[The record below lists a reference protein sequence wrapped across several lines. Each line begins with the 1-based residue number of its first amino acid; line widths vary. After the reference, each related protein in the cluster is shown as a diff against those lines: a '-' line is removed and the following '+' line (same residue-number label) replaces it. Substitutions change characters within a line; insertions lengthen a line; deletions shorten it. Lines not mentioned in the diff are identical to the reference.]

1 MPSANTNNHRRS
13 TSRGN
18 PPLPPPPLTA
28 ASSVYSQQSNAASVP
43 VSRPRP
49 TSSAFFHPTA
59 TSNPSLNRL
68 TARQSGVGIDQNR
81 EDGAAYAHA
90 PGSST
95 PGKSG
100 NKPSSPRSSSSSS
113 TSLRNQVLR
122 VDAASMPAGAKV
134 GLWLMGTT
142 PRRMEKAARQQQE
155 RRAREREEKRA
166 RGAAKN
172 MRRSKSEDGSGG
184 DGRLG
189 EEWERTLEGEGE

>member
-1 MPSANTNNHRRS
+1 MPSANTNHRRS

-18 PPLPPPPLTA
+18 PPLPPPPLTT

-59 TSNPSLNRL
+59 TSNPSLNCF

-81 EDGAAYAHA
+81 EDGAAHARA
-90 PGSST
+90 PGGT

-100 NKPSSPRSSSSSS
+100 KPSSSPSSSSSS
-113 TSLRNQVLR
+113 ASLRNQVLR
-122 VDAASMPAGAKV
+122 VDAASMPVGAKV

-142 PRRMEKAARQQQE
+142 PRKMEKAARQQRE

-166 RGAAKN
+166 LREARK

-184 DGRLG
+184 YSRLG
-189 EEWERTLEGEGE
+189 EEWERTLEGEG